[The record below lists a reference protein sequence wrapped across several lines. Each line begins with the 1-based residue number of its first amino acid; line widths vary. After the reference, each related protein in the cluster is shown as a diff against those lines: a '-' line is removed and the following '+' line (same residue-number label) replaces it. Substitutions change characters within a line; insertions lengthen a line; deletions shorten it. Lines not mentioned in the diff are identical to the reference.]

1 MMTVPRIFDTRT
13 CELGEGA
20 LWHPLREQF
29 FWFDIS
35 GGKLLS
41 RSSDTMDTWHLN
53 EMASAAGWLDAEHLL
68 LATETGLI
76 ILNLHSRQLTTHW
89 TLPKSIVAL
98 RSNDGR
104 ADRHHG
110 FWFST
115 MGKQAEQWAGAIYR
129 YFQGEVRQLFTGLT
143 IPNSICFSPDG
154 QYAYFSDTAR
164 QIVWRQTLD
173 AQGWPTGLREIF
185 LDLAAENLNPDGA
198 VIDSAGGLWCAHWGA
213 GVVMRYSSTAQR
225 THTLPA
231 GALHVSC
238 PAFGRRDLHCML
250 LTTAREGIPD
260 PDAAQG
266 VTYMVDSPIKGL
278 PEPRV
283 IL

>member
-53 EMASAAGWLDAEHLL
+53 EMASAAGWLDTEHLL

-173 AQGWPTGLREIF
+173 AQGWPTGQREIF